1 MKQSELKLMS
11 IMSAAFSRLKMSP
24 VQIAILS
31 CIGLNPGIRF
41 GEIANRVSVSSS
53 RLCFHL
59 NTLCGAGDVSTSQY
73 GGRFKKGYFLTAQG
87 RKRLEGAITRTMKDH
102 V

>member
-1 MKQSELKLMS
+1 MKQSELKLIS
-11 IMSAAFSRLKMSP
+11 IIAAAFARLKMSP

-41 GEIANRVSVSSS
+41 GEIAARVSVSSS

-59 NTLCGAGDVSTSQY
+59 NTLCGAGDVSTSN
-73 GGRFKKGYFLTAQG
+73 GGRFKKGYFLTGQG
-87 RKRLEGAITRTMKDH
+87 RKRLEDAITRTMKDH
-102 V
+102 A

>member
-59 NTLCGAGDVSTSQY
+59 NTLAVQETFLPPNMEADS
-73 GGRFKKGYFLTAQG
+73 KKVISSRHKGVNAWKTLSHE
-87 RKRLEGAITRTMKDH
+87 R
-102 V
+102 

>member
-53 RLCFHL
+53 RSASVPSPEAPLPEPL
-59 NTLCGAGDVSTSQY
+59 DVPAPRPLQE
-73 GGRFKKGYFLTAQG
+73 AP
-87 RKRLEGAITRTMKDH
+87 
-102 V
+102 

>member
-59 NTLCGAGDVSTSQY
+59 NMEADS
-73 GGRFKKGYFLTAQG
+73 KKVISSRHKGVN
-87 RKRLEGAITRTMKDH
+87 D
-102 V
+102 

>member
-41 GEIANRVSVSSS
+41 GEIANRVSV
-53 RLCFHL
+53 CAF
-59 NTLCGAGDVSTSQY
+59 
-73 GGRFKKGYFLTAQG
+73 
-87 RKRLEGAITRTMKDH
+87 I
-102 V
+102 

>member
-59 NTLCGAGDVSTSQY
+59 NTLCGAGDVS
-73 GGRFKKGYFLTAQG
+73 YFLTAQG
-87 RKRLEGAITRTMKDH
+87 RKRLEDAITRTMKDH

>member
-41 GEIANRVSVSSS
+41 G
-53 RLCFHL
+53 
-59 NTLCGAGDVSTSQY
+59 
-73 GGRFKKGYFLTAQG
+73 
-87 RKRLEGAITRTMKDH
+87 
-102 V
+102 

>member
-1 MKQSELKLMS
+1 
-11 IMSAAFSRLKMSP
+11 MSAAFSRLKMSP

-73 GGRFKKGYFLTAQG
+73 GGRFKKVISSRHKGVNAWKTLSHE
-87 RKRLEGAITRTMKDH
+87 R
-102 V
+102 

>member
-59 NTLCGAGDVSTSQY
+59 NTLCGAGDVSPNMEADS
-73 GGRFKKGYFLTAQG
+73 KKVISSRHKGVNDWKTLSHE
-87 RKRLEGAITRTMKDH
+87 R
-102 V
+102 

>member
-59 NTLCGAGDVSTSQY
+59 KTFLPPNMEADSKKVISSRHKGVNAWKTLSHE
-73 GGRFKKGYFLTAQG
+73 R
-87 RKRLEGAITRTMKDH
+87 
-102 V
+102 

>member
-1 MKQSELKLMS
+1 MKRAELKLMS

-24 VQIAILS
+24 AQIAILS

-41 GEIANRVSVSSS
+41 GEIADRVAVSSS

-59 NTLCGAGDVSTSQY
+59 NTLCGTGDISASKS
-73 GGRFKKGYFLTAQG
+73 GNRFRKGYFLTPQG
-87 RKRLEGAITRTMKDH
+87 RKRLEDAITRTMKDH
-102 V
+102 A

>member
-1 MKQSELKLMS
+1 MKKSELKLMS
-11 IMSAAFSRLKMSP
+11 IMAAAFSRLKMSP

-41 GEIANRVSVSSS
+41 SEIATRVSVSSS

-59 NTLCGAGDVSTSQY
+59 NTLCGAGDVSTPRSAS
-73 GGRFKKGYFLTAQG
+73 RHRRGYFLTAQG
-87 RKRLEGAITRTMKDH
+87 RKRLDDAIAKTIKDH
-102 V
+102 A

>member
-31 CIGLNPGIRF
+31 GIGLNPGIRF

-87 RKRLEGAITRTMKDH
+87 RKRLEDAITRTMKDH
-102 V
+102 A

>member
-24 VQIAILS
+24 VQIAIL
-31 CIGLNPGIRF
+31 
-41 GEIANRVSVSSS
+41 SVSSS

-87 RKRLEGAITRTMKDH
+87 RKRLEDAITRTMKDH